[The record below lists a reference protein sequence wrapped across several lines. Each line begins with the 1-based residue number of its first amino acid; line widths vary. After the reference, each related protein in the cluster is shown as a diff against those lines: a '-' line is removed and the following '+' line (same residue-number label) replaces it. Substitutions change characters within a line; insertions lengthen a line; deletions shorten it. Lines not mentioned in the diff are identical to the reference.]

1 MQVREMILEILKD
14 GNWHGLGEIINHARK
29 IITPERASQLYLCGG
44 GKTKKLLGRPLEDQ
58 IDFGIRWEVLKQIR
72 ILVKRGKASQRGDKK
87 NWEFK
92 LGEPAKVQMVVDD
105 VVNIQNHISAIERI
119 LAKYPITPKKTLEG

>member
-1 MQVREMILEILKD
+1 MMQVREMILEILKD

-58 IDFGIRWEVLKQIR
+58 IDFGIRWEVLKQSVEKHPKEEIR
-72 ILVKRGKASQRGDKK
+72 KTGNL
-87 NWEFK
+87 NW
-92 LGEPAKVQMVVDD
+92 
-105 VVNIQNHISAIERI
+105 VNQ
-119 LAKYPITPKKTLEG
+119 PKCKW